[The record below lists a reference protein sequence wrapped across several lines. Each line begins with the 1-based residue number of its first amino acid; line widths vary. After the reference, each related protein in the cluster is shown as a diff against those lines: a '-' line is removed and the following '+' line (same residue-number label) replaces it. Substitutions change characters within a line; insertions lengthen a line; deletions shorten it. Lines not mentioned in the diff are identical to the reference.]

1 MGNITQLRNREI
13 RIMIISECRSINHPI
28 TVREVDWQ
36 NEKIAIRLAWDFNIY
51 LTRDEAYELL
61 SGLESALSR

>member
-1 MGNITQLRNREI
+1 
-13 RIMIISECRSINHPI
+13 MIISECRSINHPI

-61 SGLESALSR
+61 SGLESVLSR